1 VLSVERGFHTEGRLF
16 ATVSIPAAYPQA
28 RRTQIAT
35 DILSSLQKRPEVQ
48 SASVVSGRPL
58 AGGNTGMGIAAA
70 DIPLADANVPWAS
83 WRLITTDYFKTLG
96 LSLVDGRNF
105 TEQDIVGKPYRV
117 IISKRLATLL
127 WKGQNPVGRT
137 AILWKGQNQ
146 REGEVIGVVNDM
158 RERGLE
164 SDPTLA
170 VYLPAYGAL
179 GGTTVLF
186 AIHVHGA
193 PEQFAPALR
202 SVVNEVDRMLPVSDI
217 RTMEETVNASV
228 ATRRFTMRL
237 LLTFAALALLLAL
250 AGVYGI
256 VEYSLARRTAEIG
269 LRLAVGAR
277 PGAVLSLMMT
287 QGLRPVATG
296 IVVGLVGMFWLS
308 RLMQNLLFGVQARD
322 FITYSTVVALLGLIA
337 LIACYVPARRA
348 LRIDPATALRVD

>member
-1 VLSVERGFHTEGRLF
+1 
-16 ATVSIPAAYPQA
+16 
-28 RRTQIAT
+28 
-35 DILSSLQKRPEVQ
+35 
-48 SASVVSGRPL
+48 
-58 AGGNTGMGIAAA
+58 MGIAAA

-186 AIHVHGA
+186 AINVHGA